1 MSRSLSLN
9 RRCLDD
15 VLVLDVV
22 GDLVVG
28 PPADAVWSE
37 MDRAWADGTQKV
49 LLNLS
54 GLQYIDSTGVGA
66 VLAAGKSAPGLN
78 RQVKLCSIPPLVAK
92 VFATLRV
99 SSVLETYDDEPR
111 ALASF
116 KHQPG
121 GLRTQGCQVEG
132 P

>member
-66 VLAAGKSAPGLN
+66 VLAAGKSAPALN

-121 GLRTQGCQVEG
+121 A
-132 P
+132 

>member
-1 MSRSLSLN
+1 MSRALSLT
-9 RRCLDD
+9 RRRLND

-28 PPADAVWSE
+28 QPADAVWE
-37 MDRAWADGTQKV
+37 AMDRAWADGMLKV

-66 VLAAGKSAPGLN
+66 LLATGKSAAGLN
-78 RQVKLCSIPPLVAK
+78 RQVRLCSIPPQVAK
-92 VFATLRV
+92 VFDTLRV

-121 GLRTQGCQVEG
+121 A
-132 P
+132 

>member
-9 RRCLDD
+9 RRRLDD

-28 PPADAVWSE
+28 PPADAVWNE

-66 VLAAGKSAPGLN
+66 VLAAGKSAPALN
-78 RQVKLCSIPPLVAK
+78 RQVKLCSIPPQIVR
-92 VFATLRV
+92 VFDTLRV

-121 GLRTQGCQVEG
+121 A
-132 P
+132 